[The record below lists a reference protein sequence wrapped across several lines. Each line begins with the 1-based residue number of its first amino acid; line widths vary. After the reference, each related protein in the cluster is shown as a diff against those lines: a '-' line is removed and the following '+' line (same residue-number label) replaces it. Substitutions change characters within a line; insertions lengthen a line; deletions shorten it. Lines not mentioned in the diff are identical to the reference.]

1 MKQSRYALTSLLVAG
16 LFFGLIGCGDDE
28 GTARSGISG
37 ARYGVIR
44 TDFVSTSIA
53 VLDQD
58 GAIVDPAILSSALEA
73 PGLVA
78 PLSGDVVLANA
89 QRGGANVLN
98 IVDRFGTD
106 VITRYD
112 LETAEILGQLRV
124 APGNFS
130 TNPHD
135 LAIVDAS
142 RAWVSRFSVNLD
154 PSARP
159 ADQANDVI
167 EINPTDFS
175 VTGRRVSLDGF
186 TSTTTVQRDQG
197 PVEVEIYAR
206 PSLLVLVDDTLVVG
220 LTRVSFGFDAAAPG
234 QVALINVDSAQLTP
248 FVLPETARN
257 CGSVRA
263 VPNANDLVMVA
274 CTGFARPL
282 GDKPQIR
289 ASSGVYVLRI
299 AGGQAELMRSWEP
312 RDDVRRPLAVNN
324 LSPLSATRFIA
335 VDHGTIDETGD
346 EAFVVNMSTGEAT
359 SLFTAG
365 AAFVIG
371 TSSYDPSTGL
381 LLVPDAADATL
392 RRYRDNSGVFDLEAS
407 LTFTDDPLPP
417 RRAYLL
423 P

>member
-1 MKQSRYALTSLLVAG
+1 MKQCRYALTSLLLAG

-28 GTARSGISG
+28 EAARSGISG
-37 ARYGVIR
+37 ARYGVVR
-44 TDFVSTSIA
+44 TDLESTSIA

-58 GAIVDPAILSSALEA
+58 GAILDPAILSSALQA

-89 QRGGANVLN
+89 RLGGANVLN
-98 IVDRFGTD
+98 IVDRLGTD

-112 LETAEILGQLRV
+112 LETAEIFGQLRV

-154 PSARP
+154 PSAKP
-159 ADQANDVI
+159 ADRANDVI

-175 VTGRRVSLDGF
+175 VTGRQVSLDLF
-186 TSTTTVQRDQG
+186 TSTATAQRDEG
-197 PVEVEIYAR
+197 PVEVEVYAR

-220 LTRVSFGFDAAAPG
+220 LTLLSFGFDAAAPG

-263 VPNANDLVMVA
+263 VPNENDLVMVT
-274 CTGFARPL
+274 CTGFARPF
-282 GDKPQIR
+282 GDEPQVR

-299 AGGQAELMRSWEP
+299 AGGQAEIVRSWEP
-312 RDDVRRPLAVNN
+312 RDHVRRPLAVNN
-324 LSPLSATRFIA
+324 LNPLSATRFIA
-335 VDHGTIDETGD
+335 VDYGTFGETGD
-346 EAFVVNMSTGEAT
+346 EAFVVDMSTGEAT

-365 AAFVIG
+365 AAFAIG
-371 TSSYDPSTGL
+371 ISAYDPSTGL
-381 LLVPDAADATL
+381 LLVPDTADAAL
-392 RRYRDNSGVFDLEAS
+392 KRYRDDPGVFDLEAS